1 MPHFSGASGDG
12 RGHDRARAAHEPAYA
27 AEDQGG
33 RDELEALRRQVVAL
47 QRISSLGVLAGGV
60 FHELNNTLTPIINY
74 AKLGLR
80 NPDPAYR
87 ERALTRILDAGQ
99 RAAAITGGML
109 GLSRPGRDPNHRE
122 PVDLN
127 RLVQEVVL
135 LINKDLARNRVR
147 LEVQLMGRPFARV
160 NPAQIQQVLI
170 NLLINARQAMPE
182 GGVVTLRLTSDADGP
197 ACRAERDRSRHRHR
211 AGEPEAHLRALLLDQ
226 DRPRRLGAGRHRPG
240 PVGLPRYRRSP
251 PRPPPRR
258 EPPGPGLD
266 VHPAAARLPCPRRS
280 RRAARSSVSD
290 LDLIKSSVFTIPVRL
305 REESWIV
312 PCRSRHYWRTRGT
325 DPDSGRAGSWPA
337 ERLASSS
344 AT

>member
-1 MPHFSGASGDG
+1 MPNTDETQAAQSSAPTRPAQPAATAGTIVRG
-12 RGHDRARAAHEPAYA
+12 RLQEPAIA
-27 AEDQGG
+27 LQDQSG

-109 GLSRPGRDPNHRE
+109 GLSRPGHDPDHRV

-127 RLVQEVVL
+127 RLVQEVAL

-147 LEVQLMGRPFARV
+147 LEVQLMGRQFARV

-182 GGVVTLRLTSDADGP
+182 GGVVTLRLTSDAAGRLAELSVIDHGSGIAPANLRRIFEPFFSTKTGP
-197 ACRAERDRSRHRHR
+197 DASGLGGSGLGLSVCRDIVEAHHGRLRAESRL
-211 AGEPEAHLRALLLDQ
+211 GQGSTFTLLL
-226 DRPRRLGAGRHRPG
+226 PSCPAPA
-240 PVGLPRYRRSP
+240 
-251 PRPPPRR
+251 
-258 EPPGPGLD
+258 E
-266 VHPAAARLPCPRRS
+266 AAARPG
-280 RRAARSSVSD
+280 AA
-290 LDLIKSSVFTIPVRL
+290 
-305 REESWIV
+305 
-312 PCRSRHYWRTRGT
+312 
-325 DPDSGRAGSWPA
+325 
-337 ERLASSS
+337 
-344 AT
+344 